1 MVCVCVL
8 QDREKGEGG
17 EIANKD
23 YKFTCVC
30 VCGIMLNGASEAR
43 TYNRTGGYIGC

>member
-17 EIANKD
+17 EIENKD

-30 VCGIMLNGASEAR
+30 VALC
-43 TYNRTGGYIGC
+43 